1 MLEVEGTAEVAARS
15 CVFDQSYTVE
25 KEAEAVLAGLEVVR
39 LGGFEK
45 LDRLEAAELGVFGAS
60 KAVKTMAQLAM
71 AASLPGQ
78 LEKGS

>member
-15 CVFDQSYTVE
+15 CVFDQSYTA
-25 KEAEAVLAGLEVVR
+25 KEAEAVLAGLEMVR